1 MNIGIIGS
9 GPVGQ
14 TLGSKLAALGN
25 DVKIGSRDPQKLSE
39 WQAKVGQKASVGS
52 FAEAAQFG
60 EIIFNCT
67 TGTASLAA
75 LRLAGEQNLNG
86 KTLVDVANPLDFSN
100 GMPPTLSVCNTDS
113 LAEQIQRAFP
123 QAHVVKT
130 LNTMNADL
138 MVNPALLPGEHDI
151 FVSGNDAQAKAAVTA
166 ILTDMF
172 GWRSVID
179 LGDIKTA
186 RTVEMLLPLWV
197 NLYGKFQTPNFNFKI
212 IQ

>member
-9 GPVGQ
+9 GTVGQ
-14 TLGSKLAALGN
+14 TLGGKLAALGH
-25 DVKIGSRDPQKLSE
+25 DVKIGTRDPQKLTD

-52 FAEAAQFG
+52 FAEAAAWG
-60 EIIFNCT
+60 EIVFNCT
-67 TGTASLAA
+67 TGAASLAA
-75 LRLAGEQNLNG
+75 LTQAGEQNLSG
-86 KTLVDVANPLDFSN
+86 KTLVDVANPLDFSQ
-100 GMPPTLSVCNTDS
+100 GMPPTLTVCNTDS

-123 QAHVVKT
+123 QARVVKT

-138 MVNPALLPGEHDI
+138 MVNPALLPGEHDV
-151 FVSGNDAQAKAAVTA
+151 FVSGNDADAKAAVTA

-197 NLYGKFQTPNFNFKI
+197 NLYGVFQTATFNFKI
-212 IQ
+212 IR